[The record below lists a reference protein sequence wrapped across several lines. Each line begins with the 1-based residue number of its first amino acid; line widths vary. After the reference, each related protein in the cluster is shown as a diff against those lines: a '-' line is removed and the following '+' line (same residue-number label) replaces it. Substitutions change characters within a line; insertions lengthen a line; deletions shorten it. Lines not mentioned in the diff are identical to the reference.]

1 MTRPRGADEAPRP
14 EGGELEGASPDLAR
28 RPAGLSVPRERG
40 CLGSVVAAAGVL
52 LGSVYVANPTL
63 GLFELLPDN
72 LPLFG
77 NLDEAAATTLIVLGL
92 QYLFGRRPRD

>member
-1 MTRPRGADEAPRP
+1 LP
-14 EGGELEGASPDLAR
+14 
-28 RPAGLSVPRERG
+28 VPRERG

-52 LGSVYVANPTL
+52 LGGVYVANPTM

>member
-1 MTRPRGADEAPRP
+1 VTPPRGADEAPRP
-14 EGGELEGASPDLAR
+14 DGGEPDGPTPGLAR
-28 RPAGLSVPRERG
+28 RPAGLPVPRERG

-52 LGSVYVANPTL
+52 LGGVYVANPTM